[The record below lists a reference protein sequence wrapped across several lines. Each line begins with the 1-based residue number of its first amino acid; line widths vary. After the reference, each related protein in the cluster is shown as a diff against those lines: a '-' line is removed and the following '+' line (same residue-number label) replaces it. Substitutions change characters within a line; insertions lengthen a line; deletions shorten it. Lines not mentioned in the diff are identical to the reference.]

1 MGTPIRW
8 ERHCVRYPKAPGW
21 GGVGW
26 GGVGWGEVGWGGVG
40 WVQWTPR
47 GRFCILESRMCP
59 NVPGTPKP
67 SIFIE
72 VNGMSTNTHHVFFC
86 CGGRG
91 GGGAHL
97 LHQSRQFGWPRH
109 LLGIQQKQRLL
120 CWYIY
125 VCLTFQDSQLAD
137 FGLGGVYGSIP
148 LRFRKK
154 TAWDTIETPCF
165 HDLWI
170 SGHLLGHLNHQEL
183 CLVNRICSNTTP
195 NDL

>member
-1 MGTPIRW
+1 MKMCDNHW
-8 ERHCVRYPKAPGW
+8 EHKLFQVLEGYGAVPKVSEKLVVLF
-21 GGVGW
+21 VGL
-26 GGVGWGEVGWGGVG
+26 GLGEKVNSAMV
-40 WVQWTPR
+40 
-47 GRFCILESRMCP
+47 
-59 NVPGTPKP
+59 
-67 SIFIE
+67 SIFIYE
-72 VNGMSTNTHHVFFC
+72 PVGVAS
-86 CGGRG
+86 G
-91 GGGAHL
+91 GGIWGGTHL

-120 CWYIY
+120 CWYID

-154 TAWDTIETPCF
+154 AAWDTIETPCF